1 MLQGQIQNL
10 TKQINGDTLFE
21 IDHITIPQTGI
32 VAIVGENG
40 AGKTT
45 LLNILR
51 GVDTDYSGTV
61 TLLGFM
67 AFVPQ
72 INTVDGESGG
82 EMTRRLI
89 SEALVSRPDV
99 LILDEPTSHLD
110 TAHQA
115 WLIKSLRHFKGL
127 VILVS
132 HNRAF
137 LREVAMTVWSFEN
150 GKVTA
155 FNGNY
160 EGYLA
165 EVAAKRDAQMQA
177 YKAYVSEKSRLSQR
191 AREAGE
197 RSARA
202 KKINPHK
209 HSHAEVESIK
219 SNSNGIEKGFAQQR
233 KAFNSRLNRLNKV
246 EKPLSE
252 TKLTLQKPVMVR
264 PGKPVITALDV
275 TVSQGERELIQHVTL
290 KVETGHRVAI
300 MGKNGSGKTT
310 LINRLLQG
318 GPGITHADNLRISYA
333 NQDLRQLDASKT
345 ALANIMQTTDE
356 SEQIA
361 RNFLGAMGIR
371 LEQVN
376 ELVGD
381 MSGGERVRVALVKA
395 LLQASDLLILD
406 EPTNYLDIPA
416 LEALTA
422 YLQTTKQ
429 AVVFVSHDAQFVRD
443 VATEVFEISDGSL
456 FKHTN

>member
-1 MLQGQIQNL
+1 M
-10 TKQINGDTLFE
+10 
-21 IDHITIPQTGI
+21 
-32 VAIVGENG
+32 
-40 AGKTT
+40 
-45 LLNILR
+45 
-51 GVDTDYSGTV
+51 
-61 TLLGFM
+61 
-67 AFVPQ
+67 
-72 INTVDGESGG
+72 
-82 EMTRRLI
+82 
-89 SEALVSRPDV
+89 
-99 LILDEPTSHLD
+99 
-110 TAHQA
+110 
-115 WLIKSLRHFKGL
+115 
-127 VILVS
+127 
-132 HNRAF
+132 
-137 LREVAMTVWSFEN
+137 
-150 GKVTA
+150 
-155 FNGNY
+155 
-160 EGYLA
+160 
-165 EVAAKRDAQMQA
+165 
-177 YKAYVSEKSRLSQR
+177 
-191 AREAGE
+191 
-197 RSARA
+197 
-202 KKINPHK
+202 
-209 HSHAEVESIK
+209 
-219 SNSNGIEKGFAQQR
+219 
-233 KAFNSRLNRLNKV
+233 
-246 EKPLSE
+246 
-252 TKLTLQKPVMVR
+252 TLQNPVMVR

-290 KVETGHRVAI
+290 KVETGHRLAI

-318 GPGITHADNLRISYA
+318 GLGITHADNLRISYA

-345 ALANIMQTTDE
+345 ALADIMLTTDE

-443 VATEVFEISDGSL
+443 VATEVFEISEGSL

>member
-1 MLQGQIQNL
+1 
-10 TKQINGDTLFE
+10 
-21 IDHITIPQTGI
+21 
-32 VAIVGENG
+32 
-40 AGKTT
+40 
-45 LLNILR
+45 
-51 GVDTDYSGTV
+51 
-61 TLLGFM
+61 
-67 AFVPQ
+67 
-72 INTVDGESGG
+72 
-82 EMTRRLI
+82 
-89 SEALVSRPDV
+89 
-99 LILDEPTSHLD
+99 
-110 TAHQA
+110 
-115 WLIKSLRHFKGL
+115 
-127 VILVS
+127 
-132 HNRAF
+132 
-137 LREVAMTVWSFEN
+137 
-150 GKVTA
+150 
-155 FNGNY
+155 
-160 EGYLA
+160 
-165 EVAAKRDAQMQA
+165 
-177 YKAYVSEKSRLSQR
+177 
-191 AREAGE
+191 
-197 RSARA
+197 
-202 KKINPHK
+202 
-209 HSHAEVESIK
+209 
-219 SNSNGIEKGFAQQR
+219 
-233 KAFNSRLNRLNKV
+233 
-246 EKPLSE
+246 
-252 TKLTLQKPVMVR
+252 MVR

-290 KVETGHRVAI
+290 KIETGHRLAI

-318 GPGITHADNLRISYA
+318 DLGITHADNLRISYA

-422 YLQTTKQ
+422 YMQTTKQ

-443 VATEVFEISDGSL
+443 VATEVFEISEGSL

>member
-10 TKQINGDTLFE
+10 TKQISGDTLFK
-21 IDHITIPQTGI
+21 IAHITIPQTGV

-40 AGKTT
+40 VGKTT

-51 GVDTDYSGTV
+51 GTDTDYSGTFM
-61 TLLGFM
+61 LPGFV

-72 INTVDGESGG
+72 INTVNGESGG

-115 WLIKSLRHFKGL
+115 WLVKSLRHFKGL

-132 HNRAF
+132 HNRTF
-137 LREVAMTVWSFEN
+137 LREVATVIWSFEN
-150 GKVTA
+150 GLVTA
-155 FNGNY
+155 FNDNY
-160 EGYLA
+160 DAYLA
-165 EVAAKRDAQMQA
+165 ELTAKRDTQMQE
-177 YKAYVSEKSRLSQR
+177 YKEYVSEKSRLSQR
-191 AREAGE
+191 AKEAGE

-209 HSHAEVESIK
+209 HSRSEVELIK
-219 SNSNGIEKGFAQQR
+219 NNSNGIEKGFAQQR

-246 EKPLSE
+246 EKPPSE
-252 TKLTLQKPVMVR
+252 TKLTLQNSAMVR
-264 PGKPVITALDV
+264 SGKPIITALDV
-275 TVSQGERELIQHVTL
+275 TVSQAERELIQHVTL
-290 KVETGHRVAI
+290 KVETGHRLAI
-300 MGKNGSGKTT
+300 VGENGSGKTT
-310 LINRLLQG
+310 LINHLLQG

-333 NQDLRQLDASKT
+333 NQDLSQLDAGKT
-345 ALANIMQTTDE
+345 ALANIMLTTNE
-356 SEQIA
+356 SEQVA

-371 LEQVN
+371 LDQVD
-376 ELVGD
+376 ELVSD

-395 LLQASDLLILD
+395 LLQTSDLLILD

-416 LEALTA
+416 LEALTV

-429 AVVFVSHDAQFVRD
+429 AVVFVSHDTQFVTD
-443 VATEVFEISDGSL
+443 VATEIFEISEGSL
-456 FKHTN
+456 LKHTN

>member
-1 MLQGQIQNL
+1 M
-10 TKQINGDTLFE
+10 
-21 IDHITIPQTGI
+21 
-32 VAIVGENG
+32 
-40 AGKTT
+40 
-45 LLNILR
+45 
-51 GVDTDYSGTV
+51 
-61 TLLGFM
+61 
-67 AFVPQ
+67 
-72 INTVDGESGG
+72 
-82 EMTRRLI
+82 
-89 SEALVSRPDV
+89 
-99 LILDEPTSHLD
+99 
-110 TAHQA
+110 
-115 WLIKSLRHFKGL
+115 
-127 VILVS
+127 
-132 HNRAF
+132 
-137 LREVAMTVWSFEN
+137 
-150 GKVTA
+150 
-155 FNGNY
+155 
-160 EGYLA
+160 
-165 EVAAKRDAQMQA
+165 
-177 YKAYVSEKSRLSQR
+177 
-191 AREAGE
+191 
-197 RSARA
+197 
-202 KKINPHK
+202 
-209 HSHAEVESIK
+209 
-219 SNSNGIEKGFAQQR
+219 
-233 KAFNSRLNRLNKV
+233 
-246 EKPLSE
+246 
-252 TKLTLQKPVMVR
+252 TLQNPVLVR

-290 KVETGHRVAI
+290 KVETGHRLAI

-345 ALANIMQTTDE
+345 ALANIMLTTDE

-371 LEQVN
+371 LDQVN

-443 VATEVFEISDGSL
+443 VATEVFEISEGSL